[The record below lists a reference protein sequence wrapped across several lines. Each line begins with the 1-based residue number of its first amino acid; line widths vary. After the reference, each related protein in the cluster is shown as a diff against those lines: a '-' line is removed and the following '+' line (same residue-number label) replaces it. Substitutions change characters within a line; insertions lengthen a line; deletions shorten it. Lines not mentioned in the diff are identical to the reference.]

1 MQDNTGTSPPNL
13 NGWVESRNE
22 DAARFRRMR
31 GYAHAPVRTSGPPN
45 WDKWKHIPQAPL
57 WKVAC
62 LSLGVEPS
70 EDIFGDAIAT
80 KRRFPPGKPNLQ
92 DRLEILHANLSI
104 NGPIRPQKALYRGVL
119 QDPKYPVLLSEVA
132 AFLLTKEIQIPAE
145 MAALA
150 PTEEP
155 DAEPEQETKEQREN
169 RRLKMCEDAGLP
181 MDKRALLRL
190 PDGVGK
196 QADIEGLSRQAF
208 SDDVKNALK
217 RKLER
222 QREESGSR

>member
-1 MQDNTGTSPPNL
+1 
-13 NGWVESRNE
+13 
-22 DAARFRRMR
+22 MR

-92 DRLEILHANLSI
+92 DRLEILQANLS
-104 NGPIRPQKALYRGVL
+104 NSGPIRPQGALSRGML
-119 QDPKYPVLLSEVA
+119 QDPKCKVLLAEVA
-132 AFLLTKEIQIPAE
+132 AFLMAKGIEVPSE
-145 MAALA
+145 MATLA

-155 DAEPEQETKEQREN
+155 DAEPEQETKEQRED
-169 RRLKMCEDAGLP
+169 RRLKMCEDAGLL
-181 MDKRALLRL
+181 MDKRALQRL

-196 QADIEGLSRQAF
+196 QADIEGVSRQAF
-208 SDDVKNALK
+208 SDDVKYALK